1 MRQKP
6 LTVSQL
12 PTEREMSD
20 RAYYYATRLFLT
32 IEEIDEE
39 KEEDVSLSD
48 LHNALLLNLA
58 EVEKRLYQ
66 REGLIN

>member
-12 PTEREMSD
+12 PTESEMSD

>member
-12 PTEREMSD
+12 PTESEMSD

-48 LHNALLLNLA
+48 
-58 EVEKRLYQ
+58 
-66 REGLIN
+66 